1 MEKLNLPEFKYR
13 TRVNSKDKTEIF
25 DIIRKKY
32 IVLTPEEN
40 VRQNFIHYLLKFKAF
55 PASLMAVEK
64 GLKVNTKIKRTDIV
78 QYNTDGKAILI
89 VECKAPH
96 IKINENTFAQA
107 AMYNME
113 MKVDYLIMTNGLNHY
128 CGKIDYTKQS
138 MEYLPEIPNF
148 KEL

>member
-1 MEKLNLPEFKYR
+1 MQKLNLPEFEYR
-13 TRVNSKDKTEIF
+13 TRVNSKGKTEIF

-40 VRQNFIHYLLKFKAF
+40 VRQNFIHYLIYFKTF

-64 GLKVNTKIKRTDIV
+64 GLKVNNRIKRTDIV
-78 QYNTDGKAILI
+78 QYNKDGKATLI

-96 IKINENTFAQA
+96 IKIDENTFAQA

-113 MKVDYLIMTNGLNHY
+113 MKVDFLIMTNGLNHY
-128 CGKIDYTKQS
+128 CGKIDYMKQS
-138 MEYLPEIPNF
+138 IEYLPEIPNF

>member
-1 MEKLNLPEFKYR
+1 MEKLNLPEFEYR
-13 TRVNSKDKTEIF
+13 TRVNSKGKTEIL

-40 VRQNFIHYLLKFKAF
+40 VRQNFIHYLINNKSF

-64 GLKVNTKIKRTDIV
+64 GLKVNNRFKRTDIV
-78 QYNTDGKAILI
+78 QYNTKGKAILI
-89 VECKAPH
+89 VECKAPN
-96 IKINENTFAQA
+96 IKIDENTFAQA

-128 CGKIDYTKQS
+128 CGKIDYAKQS
-138 MEYLPEIPNF
+138 MKYLPEIPNF